1 MANVGFRQGP
11 QSNVD
16 TIISNGRGAI
26 NGSFYLTNDSHRL
39 YIGAESESMP
49 GEYTLYA
56 VNEGVENVKTLTD
69 LTSRNW
75 DADAKKAA
83 AGRFYY
89 IEDRNVLAIFNGK
102 DFIQINV
109 DTDTSIKNV
118 EFSGEKAQA
127 GESIDIEQV
136 ITWGDRNNE
145 SMSKLQ
151 LVTDNGLTC
160 DTVMLEDKDGQGK
173 VIRRYPKITIS
184 GDSYSFSQVTI
195 PEGKNEF
202 TLALQSEN
210 GVDTGDPLKFKGA
223 GGIHFSMDADGN
235 IIVASDD
242 TQILEDSL
250 KVENTATGLKISLTD
265 SKGINTSTAF
275 WSPFIMYGQATD
287 EAGRSKAQFSQ
298 GTAKLDIYTA
308 AEIDQLLKDLNG
320 MTYKGTAGD
329 TGSYADNIIFNGT
342 VGQVVRNGEQ
352 LTCRIGDMI
361 VLAEEK
367 TINNRKYAPGTIVIC
382 RSSTGAE
389 NLNGEI
395 DPNNLVFDIIDAI
408 ENTDTTYTLQS
419 LTSAH
424 GVQLIDKNAINAGY
438 LVFEQGKAKKT
449 LTDTNGNTTT
459 VDVTGL
465 NVHVDSQNTE
475 GKTTII
481 IYHEAIARTD
491 ETGTKAQSAESFKF
505 TAIESVETDDTGHV
519 SKVVTKEVTVYDT
532 ANDVSGNAFKTDVY
546 TQNGKNVGVV
556 KSTITSTNKYTSATD
571 TKADAFVLVSESL
584 AIANDDT
591 NPDQA
596 GGTSNK
602 QGLSIEMV
610 WGTF

>member
-49 GEYTLYA
+49 GEYTLYP

-127 GESIDIEQV
+127 GESIEIEQV

-160 DTVMLEDKDGQGK
+160 DTVMLEDRDGQGN

-223 GGIHFSMDADGN
+223 GGIHFSMDTDGN

-275 WSPFIMYGQATD
+275 WSPFIMYGQAED

-308 AEIDQLLKDLNG
+308 DEIDQLLKDLNG
-320 MTYKGTAGD
+320 MTYKGTLGD
-329 TGSYADNIIFNGT
+329 SGSYATQIVFNGT
-342 VGQVVRNGEQ
+342 TGQIVRDGEA
-352 LTCRIGDMI
+352 LSCRIGDMI
-361 VLAEEK
+361 VLAESTDVNGK
-367 TINNRKYAPGTIVIC
+367 KYAPGTIVIC
-382 RSSTGAE
+382 RSTSGLE

-395 DPNNLVFDIIDAI
+395 DAANLTFDIIDAI
-408 ENTDTTYTLQS
+408 ENTDTTYVLQS

-424 GVQLIDKNAINAGY
+424 GVQLVDKNLINAGY
-438 LVFEQGKAKKT
+438 LIFEQGKAKKT
-449 LTDTNGNTTT
+449 LTDHNGNTTT

-465 NVHVDSQNTE
+465 NVHVDSKVE
-475 GKTTII
+475 DGKTTII

-491 ETGTKAQSAESFKF
+491 EAGTAAQSAETFKF
-505 TAIESVETDDTGHV
+505 TAIESIETDDTGHV

-532 ANDVSGNAFKTDVY
+532 ANDVSENAFKTDVY

-556 KSTITSTNKYTSATD
+556 KSTITSTNKYTSVTD
-571 TKADAFVLVSESL
+571 SKADAFVLVSESL

>member
-39 YIGAESESMP
+39 YIGAESETSP

-118 EFSGEKAQA
+118 EFSGTKAQA
-127 GESIDIEQV
+127 GESIDIQQV
-136 ITWGDRNNE
+136 ITWGDRNTE
-145 SMSKLQ
+145 STSKIQ

-160 DTVMLEDKDGQGK
+160 ETVMLEDKNAQGE
-173 VIRRYPKITIS
+173 VIRRYPKVTIS

-210 GVDTGDPLKFKGA
+210 GVSTGDPLKFKGA
-223 GGIHFSMDADGN
+223 GGVHFSMDADGN

-275 WSPFIMYGQATD
+275 WSPFIMYGQAED

-308 AEIDQLLKDLNG
+308 DEIDQLLKDLNG
-320 MTYKGTAGD
+320 MTYKGTLGD
-329 TGSYADNIIFNGT
+329 SGSYASQIVFNGT
-342 VGQVVRNGEQ
+342 IGQIVRDGNA
-352 LTCRIGDMI
+352 LPCRIGDMI
-361 VLAEEK
+361 VLAESTEVNGK
-367 TINNRKYAPGTIVIC
+367 KYAPGTIVIC
-382 RSSTGAE
+382 RSTSGLE

-395 DPNNLVFDIIDAI
+395 DPNNLTFDIIDAI
-408 ENTDTTYTLQS
+408 ENTDTTYVLQS

-424 GVQLIDKNAINAGY
+424 GVQLVDKNLISAGY

-449 LTDTNGNTTT
+449 LTDVNGNTTT

-465 NVHVDSQNTE
+465 NVHVDSQNTT
-475 GKTTII
+475 GKTTIV

-532 ANDVSGNAFKTDVY
+532 ANDVSDNAFNTSVFS
-546 TQNGKNVGVV
+546 QNGKNVGVV

-571 TKADAFVLVSESL
+571 AKTDAFVLVSESL
-584 AIANDDT
+584 AIGNDDT
-591 NPDQA
+591 NPDQL

>member
-16 TIISNGRGAI
+16 TIISNGYGAI

-39 YIGAESESMP
+39 YIGAESESIP

-75 DADAKKAA
+75 DEATKKAA

-127 GESIDIEQV
+127 EELIDIEQV
-136 ITWGDRNNE
+136 IVWGDRNNE

-160 DTVMLEDKDGQGK
+160 ATEMLEDRDGQGN
-173 VIRRYPKITIS
+173 VVRRYPKITIS

-202 TLALQSEN
+202 TLALESEN

-235 IIVASDD
+235 IIIASDD

-275 WSPFIMYGQATD
+275 WSPFIMYGQADD

-308 AEIDQLLKDLNG
+308 DEIDQLLKDLNG
-320 MTYKGTAGD
+320 MTYKGTLGD
-329 TGSYADNIIFNGT
+329 SGSYATQIVFNGT
-342 VGQVVRNGEQ
+342 TGQIVRDGEP
-352 LTCRIGDMI
+352 LSCRIGDMI
-361 VLAEEK
+361 VLAESTEVNGK
-367 TINNRKYAPGTIVIC
+367 KYAPGTIVIC
-382 RSSTGAE
+382 RSTSGSE

-395 DPNNLVFDIIDAI
+395 DAANLTFDIIDAI
-408 ENTDTTYTLQS
+408 ENTDTTYVLQS

-424 GVQLIDKNAINAGY
+424 GVQLVDKNLINAGY
-438 LVFEQGKAKKT
+438 LIFEQGKATKT
-449 LTDTNGNTTT
+449 LSDSNGNTTT

-465 NVHVDSQNTE
+465 NVHVDSRVE
-475 GKTTII
+475 DGKTTII

-491 ETGTKAQSAESFKF
+491 EAGTAAQTAETFKF
-505 TAIESVETDDTGHV
+505 TAIESIETDDTGHV
-519 SKVVTKEVTVYDT
+519 SKVVTKEVTVFDT

-546 TQNGKNVGVV
+546 NQNGKNVGVV
-556 KSTITSTNKYTSATD
+556 KSTITSTNKYTSATA
-571 TKADAFVLVSESL
+571 TQADAFVLVSESL

>member
-39 YIGAESESMP
+39 YIGAESETSP

-118 EFSGEKAQA
+118 EFSGTKAQA
-127 GESIDIEQV
+127 GESIDIQQV
-136 ITWGDRNNE
+136 ITWGDRNTE
-145 SMSKLQ
+145 STSKIQ

-160 DTVMLEDKDGQGK
+160 ETVMLEDKNTQGE
-173 VIRRYPKITIS
+173 VIRRYPKVTIS

-210 GVDTGDPLKFKGA
+210 GVSTGDPLKFKGA
-223 GGIHFSMDADGN
+223 GGVHFSMDADGN

-275 WSPFIMYGQATD
+275 WSPFIMYGQAED

-308 AEIDQLLKDLNG
+308 DEIDQLLKDLNG
-320 MTYKGTAGD
+320 MTYKGTLGD
-329 TGSYADNIIFNGT
+329 SGSYASQIIFNGT
-342 VGQVVRNGEQ
+342 IGQIVRDGNA
-352 LTCRIGDMI
+352 LPCRIGDMI
-361 VLAEEK
+361 VLAESTEVNGK
-367 TINNRKYAPGTIVIC
+367 KYAPGTIVIC
-382 RSSTGAE
+382 RSTSGSE

-395 DPNNLVFDIIDAI
+395 DPNNLTFDIIDAI
-408 ENTDTTYTLQS
+408 ENTDTTYVLQS

-424 GVQLIDKNAINAGY
+424 GVQLVDKNLISAGY

-465 NVHVDSQNTE
+465 NVHVDSQNTT
-475 GKTTII
+475 GKTTIV

-532 ANDVSGNAFKTDVY
+532 ANDVSDNAFNTSVFS
-546 TQNGKNVGVV
+546 QNGKNVGVV

-571 TKADAFVLVSESL
+571 AKTDAFVLVSESL
-584 AIANDDT
+584 AIGNDDT
-591 NPDQA
+591 NPDQL

>member
-39 YIGAESESMP
+39 YIGAESETSP

-118 EFSGEKAQA
+118 EFSGTKAQA
-127 GESIDIEQV
+127 GESIDIQQV
-136 ITWGDRNNE
+136 ITWGDRNTE
-145 SMSKLQ
+145 STSKIQ

-160 DTVMLEDKDGQGK
+160 ETVMLEDKNAQGE
-173 VIRRYPKITIS
+173 VIRRYPKVTIS

-210 GVDTGDPLKFKGA
+210 GVSTGDPLKFKGA
-223 GGIHFSMDADGN
+223 GGVHFSMDADGN

-275 WSPFIMYGQATD
+275 WSPFIMYGQADD

-308 AEIDQLLKDLNG
+308 DEIDQLLKDLNG
-320 MTYKGTAGD
+320 MTYKGTLGD
-329 TGSYADNIIFNGT
+329 SGSYATQIVFNGT
-342 VGQVVRNGEQ
+342 VGQIVRDGNA
-352 LTCRIGDMI
+352 LPCRIGDMI
-361 VLAEEK
+361 VLAESTEVNGK
-367 TINNRKYAPGTIVIC
+367 KYAPGTIVIC
-382 RSSTGAE
+382 RSTSGSE
-389 NLNGEI
+389 MVNGEI
-395 DPNNLVFDIIDAI
+395 DPNNLTFDIIDAI
-408 ENTDTTYTLQS
+408 ENTDTTYVLQS

-424 GVQLIDKNAINAGY
+424 GVQLVDKNLISAGY

-449 LTDTNGNTTT
+449 LTDNNGNTTT

-465 NVHVDSQNTE
+465 NVHVDSQNTT
-475 GKTTII
+475 GKTTIV

-491 ETGTKAQSAESFKF
+491 EAGTKAQSAESFKF

-532 ANDVSGNAFKTDVY
+532 ANDVSENAFNTSVFS
-546 TQNGKNVGVV
+546 QNGKNVGVV

-571 TKADAFVLVSESL
+571 AKSDAFVLVSESL
-584 AIANDDT
+584 AIGNDDT
-591 NPDQA
+591 NPDQL

>member
-16 TIISNGRGAI
+16 TIISAGKGAI

-39 YIGAESESMP
+39 YIGAASDSQP

-56 VNEGVENVKTLTD
+56 VNEGVENVASLTD
-69 LTSRNW
+69 LLNRNW

-118 EFSGEKAQA
+118 EFSGTKAQA
-127 GESIDIEQV
+127 EESIDIQQV

-145 SMSKLQ
+145 STSKLQ
-151 LVTDNGLTC
+151 LVTDKGLTC
-160 DTVMLEDKDGQGK
+160 NTEMLEDRDGEGK

-184 GDSYSFSQVTI
+184 GDTYSFSQVTI

-202 TLALQSEN
+202 TLALESEN
-210 GVDTGDPLKFKGA
+210 GVDTGNPLKFKGA

-250 KVENTATGLKISLTD
+250 KIENTATGLKISLTD
-265 SKGINTSTAF
+265 SKGISTSTAF
-275 WSPFIMYGQATD
+275 WSPYIMYGQAED
-287 EAGRSKAQFSQ
+287 EAGRSKAQFTQ
-298 GTAKLDIYTA
+298 GTAKLNIYTA
-308 AEIDQLLKDLNG
+308 DEIDQLLKDLNG
-320 MTYKGTAGD
+320 MTYKGTLGD
-329 TGSYADNIIFNGT
+329 SGSYATTITFNGT
-342 VGQVVRNGEQ
+342 TGQIARDGEPVS
-352 LTCRIGDMI
+352 CRIGDMI
-361 VLAEEK
+361 VLEATTE
-367 TINNRKYAPGTIVIC
+367 INGRKYAPGTIVIC
-382 RSSTGAE
+382 RSTSGAE

-395 DPNNLVFDIIDAI
+395 DPLTLTFDIIDAI
-408 ENTDTTYTLQS
+408 ENTDTTYELQS

-424 GVQLIDKNAINAGY
+424 GVQLVDKNLISAGY
-438 LVFEQGKAKKT
+438 LIFEKGVATKT

-465 NVHVDSQNTE
+465 NVHVDSKVEN

-481 IYHEAIARTD
+481 FYHEAIARTD

-519 SKVVTKEVTVYDT
+519 SKVVTREVTVYDT
-532 ANDVSGNAFKTDVY
+532 ANDVSNNAFNTEAY
-546 TQNGKNVGVV
+546 SQGGKNVGVI
-556 KSTITSTNKYTSATD
+556 KSSITSTNKYTSATD
-571 TKADAFVLVSESL
+571 TKTDAFVLVSESL
-584 AIANDDT
+584 SIANDDT

-596 GGTSNK
+596 GGAQNK

>member
-16 TIISNGRGAI
+16 TIISAGKGAI

-39 YIGAESESMP
+39 YIGAASDSQP

-56 VNEGVENVKTLTD
+56 VNEGVENVASLTD
-69 LTSRNW
+69 LLNRNW

-118 EFSGEKAQA
+118 EFSGTKAQA
-127 GESIDIEQV
+127 GESIDIQQV
-136 ITWGDRNNE
+136 ITWGDRNTE
-145 SMSKLQ
+145 STSKIQ

-160 DTVMLEDKDGQGK
+160 ETVMLEDKNAQGE
-173 VIRRYPKITIS
+173 VIRRYPKVTIS

-210 GVDTGDPLKFKGA
+210 GVSTGDPLKFKGA
-223 GGIHFSMDADGN
+223 GGVHFSMDADGN

-275 WSPFIMYGQATD
+275 WSPFIMYGQADD

-308 AEIDQLLKDLNG
+308 DEIDQLLKDLNG
-320 MTYKGTAGD
+320 MTYKGTLGD
-329 TGSYADNIIFNGT
+329 SGSYATQIVFNGT
-342 VGQVVRNGEQ
+342 VGQIVRDGNA
-352 LTCRIGDMI
+352 LPCRIGDMI
-361 VLAEEK
+361 VLAESTEVNGK
-367 TINNRKYAPGTIVIC
+367 KYAPGTIVIC
-382 RSSTGAE
+382 RSTSGSE
-389 NLNGEI
+389 MVNGEI
-395 DPNNLVFDIIDAI
+395 DPNNLTFDIIDAI
-408 ENTDTTYTLQS
+408 ENTDTTYVLQS

-424 GVQLIDKNAINAGY
+424 GVQLVDKNLISAGY

-449 LTDTNGNTTT
+449 LTDNNGNTTT

-465 NVHVDSQNTE
+465 NVHVDSQNTT
-475 GKTTII
+475 GKTTIV

-491 ETGTKAQSAESFKF
+491 EAGTKAQSAESFKF

-532 ANDVSGNAFKTDVY
+532 ANDVSENAFNTSVFS
-546 TQNGKNVGVV
+546 QNGKNVGVV
-556 KSTITSTNKYTSATD
+556 KSPITSTNKYTSATD
-571 TKADAFVLVSESL
+571 AKSDAFVLVSESL
-584 AIANDDT
+584 AIGNDDT
-591 NPDQA
+591 NPDQL